1 METQQ
6 PASPRPQHAPAR
18 AIWLVLAGIVSV
30 QLGSVIG
37 KGAFDSVAPTA
48 LTWLRLAASVLIL
61 LVWARPRISGHDR
74 ADWAFAVSFGT
85 SLALMNWSIYQS
97 FSRIPIGVAV
107 TVEFLGPLTVAL
119 IGSRRPRDVLWVLL
133 AGLGVALLGGSR
145 AGLDLVG
152 VGFALLAGASWA
164 AYILLSAQTGR
175 RWPGVDGLTIASLVA
190 LAWLTPG
197 ALVTGGDALLDP
209 RVLAVGAIVGL
220 LSSALPYGLEIHA
233 LRSLSPALF
242 GILMSLEPA
251 AAALAAALIL
261 GELLTGVQLVAM
273 AFVMVA
279 STGAAWTSSSAKSG
293 SIASAGQS
301 IPGDT
306 PGDVSEGISGRGSRG
321 FWGGISG
328 G

>member
-1 METQQ
+1 VETQKQ
-6 PASPRPQHAPAR
+6 PSTRPISAPAG

-61 LVWARPRISGHDR
+61 LIWARPRLKGHDR
-74 ADWAFAVSFGT
+74 TDWAFAIAFGT

-107 TVEFLGPLTVAL
+107 TIEFLGPLAVAL
-119 IGSRRPRDVLWVLL
+119 AGSRRPRDVLWVLL
-133 AGLGVALLGGSR
+133 AGLGVALLGGAR
-145 AGLDLVG
+145 TGLDLAG

-175 RWPGVDGLTIASLVA
+175 RWPGIDGLTIASLVA

-197 ALVTGGDALLDP
+197 AIVTGGDALLDP
-209 RVLAVGAIVGL
+209 RVLAVGAAVGL
-220 LSSALPYGLEIHA
+220 LSSAIPYGLEIHA

-251 AAALAAALIL
+251 AAALAAAVVL
-261 GELLTGVQLVAM
+261 GELLTPVQLLAM

-279 STGAAWTSSSAKSG
+279 STGAAWSSSSAGSGSTSKSG
-293 SIASAGQS
+293 ADSSGGA
-301 IPGDT
+301 PG
-306 PGDVSEGISGRGSRG
+306 G
-321 FWGGISG
+321 FPSGISG

>member
-1 METQQ
+1 METQKPTVFRPRNP
-6 PASPRPQHAPAR
+6 PAG

-48 LTWLRLAASVLIL
+48 LTWLRLVASVLIL
-61 LVWARPRISGHDR
+61 LAWARPRLAGHDR
-74 ADWAFAVSFGT
+74 NDWAYAIAFGT
-85 SLALMNWSIYQS
+85 TLALMNWAIYQS
-97 FSRIPIGVAV
+97 FARIPIGVAV
-107 TVEFLGPLTVAL
+107 TIEFLGPLAVAL
-119 IGSRRPRDVLWVLL
+119 AGSRRPRDVLWVLL

-145 AGLDLVG
+145 TGLDLAG
-152 VGFALLAGASWA
+152 IGFALLAGASWA
-164 AYILLSAQTGR
+164 AYIILSAQTGR
-175 RWPGVDGLTIASLVA
+175 RWPGIDGLTIASLVA

-197 ALVTGGDALLDP
+197 ALITGGDALLDP
-209 RVLAVGAIVGL
+209 RVLAVGAAVGL
-220 LSSALPYGLEIHA
+220 LSSAVPYGLEITA

-261 GELLTGVQLVAM
+261 GELLTPVQLVAM

-279 STGAAWTSSSAKSG
+279 STGAAWASSPAKAGSAADPG
-293 SIASAGQS
+293 RSIS
-301 IPGDT
+301 
-306 PGDVSEGISGRGSRG
+306 
-321 FWGGISG
+321 GISG